1 MKLILILVIAWVI
14 PLALVSAIP
23 IIRQWFC
30 NKYNQG
36 EDVTKDRSNKDKD
49 MDIIHTAFDKHD
61 LKMLRELE
69 NSITAGKELLDWVIE
84 LRKTLEEAYEVQHGK
99 EIGDYQNETCAG
111 K

>member
-1 MKLILILVIAWVI
+1 
-14 PLALVSAIP
+14 
-23 IIRQWFC
+23 
-30 NKYNQG
+30 
-36 EDVTKDRSNKDKD
+36 

-99 EIGDYQNETCAG
+99 EIGDY
-111 K
+111 